1 MKKIILLLALTL
13 ITISVNAQ
21 EKGVSDLDRKYKA
34 SITGETSEQLQ
45 SEGFSF
51 ASVLFESEY
60 NKNYTD
66 LYFQKSK
73 KNTSKNSFSMY
84 DVEKQPEGY
93 FNTNTQNYNRYYD
106 PSNGFSLGK
115 WNNKKGV
122 VLDISLGG
130 KCGL

>member
-45 SEGFSF
+45 SEDFSF

-60 NKNYTD
+60 SKNYTD
-66 LYFQKSK
+66 LDFQKSK
-73 KNTSKNSFSMY
+73 KHTSKNSFSMY